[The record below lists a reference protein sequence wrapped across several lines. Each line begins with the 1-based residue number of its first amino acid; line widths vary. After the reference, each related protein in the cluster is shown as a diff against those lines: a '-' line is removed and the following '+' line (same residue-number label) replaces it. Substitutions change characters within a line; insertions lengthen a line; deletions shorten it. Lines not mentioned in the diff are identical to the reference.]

1 MGNGVTKEKSGIQRG
16 TVRLDKSPELC
27 GQLRS
32 ESTIHVNGN
41 GSDDQRPIPISD
53 AEGQKYA
60 NHSESVALEDVI
72 GPEDSA
78 TARYRKK
85 NTIGKG
91 AFGEAYIVERN
102 PAYPLPK
109 RRERTGEKEEPLR
122 EKRRVGDDEPRL
134 FVAKVMD
141 LTAMSPNDRR
151 YAQTE
156 IMCLACNHH
165 FAIIQY
171 YEHFFIDDEDETI
184 VIITE
189 FADQGDLC
197 RNLYRQNNDNFL
209 SEKDAG
215 LYYVQLL
222 LGLDHIHRRRMIHR
236 DIKTANIFL
245 TSRGFLKLGDFGFSQ
260 QYDSTVSNPI
270 ACTFL
275 GTSYY
280 LSPEMW
286 KGQRYGKKADIWA
299 SGIVLCELL
308 GKRRPFEADSLPQ
321 MKEVVLS
328 GKMWLPP
335 TYPDE
340 KDRLAGNQKGGEKS
354 DGREPVCY
362 VSKEMREFLEL
373 VLQQDPEKR
382 PSASQLLK
390 TPLMQHY
397 LCLFRKRVEHMI
409 AVDDAE
415 EEKYK
420 ASPAEFVDSPPRYF
434 LSKEEKALVL
444 KGIVEGEEVI
454 NLETER
460 EISTSVAPRMESV
473 VYKESGVGQW
483 KERYLILGDGFLTM
497 TLAKGRTAAGTGER
511 SKKVPLETINS
522 VVPVL
527 HDHPVKV
534 DGGSGAEPIVL
545 QHFFG
550 ISTQNSQSVMFATR
564 TEQERDRWLSALIV
578 ALKMD

>member
-1 MGNGVTKEKSGIQRG
+1 MGNVVTKEKSGIHKG
-16 TVRLDKSPELC
+16 TALPDKSTDITGLHSSDIT
-27 GQLRS
+27 QLNS
-32 ESTIHVNGN
+32 NG
-41 GSDDQRPIPISD
+41 GDDQRPIPINEMD
-53 AEGQKYA
+53 DGKGG
-60 NHSESVALEDVI
+60 NHTVSVALEDVL
-72 GPEDSA
+72 GPEDST

-85 NTIGKG
+85 NSIGKG

-109 RRERTGEKEEPLR
+109 RRETTDEKEVFR
-122 EKRRVGDDEPRL
+122 EKRRAGDSEPRL

-141 LTAMSPNDRR
+141 LTSMSPNDRR

-171 YEHFFIDDEDETI
+171 YEHFIVDDEDETI

-189 FADQGDLC
+189 FADQGDLY
-197 RNLYRQNNDNFL
+197 RNLYRRDKDSFL
-209 SEKDAG
+209 SERDVG
-215 LYYVQLL
+215 MYFVQLL

-321 MKEVVLS
+321 MKELVLS
-328 GKMWLPP
+328 GRMWLPP
-335 TYPDE
+335 TYPDG
-340 KDRLAGNQKGGEKS
+340 KHPLPGEGEGENKS
-354 DGREPVCY
+354 DVNNKKVCY

-373 VLQQDPEKR
+373 ILQQDPEKR

-409 AVDDAE
+409 AMDDELEKKYQTCLAEFTHSTPNYCLSME
-415 EEKYK
+415 EE
-420 ASPAEFVDSPPRYF
+420 
-434 LSKEEKALVL
+434 ALVL
-444 KGIVEGEEVI
+444 RGILEGEEVI
-454 NLETER
+454 SLETER
-460 EISTSVAPRMESV
+460 ELSTSAAPRMESV
-473 VYKESGVGQW
+473 VYKESVAGQW
-483 KERYLILGDGFLTM
+483 KERYLLLGDGYLTM
-497 TLAKGRTAAGTGER
+497 TLAKGKAAAGSGER
-511 SKKVPLETINS
+511 SKKVPLETINA
-522 VVPVL
+522 VAPVL
-527 HDHPVKV
+527 FDTPVQV
-534 DGGSGAEPIVL
+534 EGSGGAQPILL
-545 QHFFG
+545 QYAFA
-550 ISTQNSQSVMFATR
+550 ISTQNSQSIMFAAR
-564 TEQERDRWLSALIV
+564 TQQERDQWLASLLA